1 MPRYSIVIPTR
12 ERADTLRSSLA
23 TAMAM
28 EGDDYQ
34 VVVQDNASGPGTRAV
49 VESFE
54 NPKLVYSRTD
64 TLLSMSENWEMAL
77 EACEG
82 EWIHFIGDDDA
93 MMPQATTA
101 LNAALSRKQELELIT
116 WDPHSYWW
124 PDCIVPHLRNRLYVK
139 ISEFNS
145 ASMMS
150 ARVLEKDYFEQSVN
164 WDALPM
170 VYNSF
175 VHRRVIDRVRKK
187 AGRYFAT
194 VSPDIFS
201 GVANL
206 WAVERYMKLN
216 RPLNMRG
223 TSRHS
228 IGVAN
233 LYPSLGGTVGSQFRA
248 EYGDKRPLHRDLI
261 PSKHALVGLA
271 NESCLATVLLHD
283 ERPDYA
289 LSIPKL
295 VAAMLRSINN
305 TPGTYDETLS
315 DVKKLIAKHKLDPDQ
330 FTVPAKQGITYVARS
345 GPVFDEKGV
354 VESLCI
360 DGDIAGLKNVADA
373 VRLATAMV
381 Y

>member
-23 TAMAM
+23 TAMAI

-49 VESFE
+49 VESFAS
-54 NPKLVYSRTD
+54 PKLVYSRSD
-64 TLLSMSENWEMAL
+64 TLLPMSENWEMAL
-77 EACEG
+77 KACEG

-93 MMPQATTA
+93 MMPQAIAA
-101 LNAALSRKQELELIT
+101 LNAVLSGKPELELIA

-124 PDCIVPHLRNRLYVK
+124 PDCIVPHLRNRLFVK
-139 ISEFNS
+139 IGDFNS
-145 ASMMS
+145 ANMVN
-150 ARVLEKDYFEQSVN
+150 ARALEKDYFEQSLDWN
-164 WDALPM
+164 MLPM

-175 VHRRVIDRVRKK
+175 VHRRLIDRVREK
-187 AGRYFAT
+187 AGSYFPTIA
-194 VSPDIFS
+194 PDIFS
-201 GVANL
+201 GIANL
-206 WAVERYMKLN
+206 WAVERFIKLN

-228 IGVAN
+228 IGMAQ
-233 LYPSLGGTVGSQFRA
+233 LFPTLGGAVASQFTK
-248 EYGDKRPLHRDLI
+248 EYGDGRPLHRDLI
-261 PSKHALVGLA
+261 PSQHSLVLLA
-271 NESCLATVLLHD
+271 NESCLANFLLHD
-283 ERPDYA
+283 ERSDYA